1 MNLRRLISLPAIAL
15 LAVHFVALAQ
25 EDDEIEYKRVSISG
39 QFDNGQIIKG
49 STSYTENNIANISYN
64 GDYFQ
69 RMGVWITQEAVVKD
83 RLQLTVGV
91 GGIFWYSSPQSPNQV
106 SSRQTQFGPGISQA
120 QGVYTFGDLENPTAR
135 LQMGFFPYKYNP
147 DAKNL
152 GEYLMRAGTYPGYLT
167 TGGWSMLNSA
177 GYMMQGLRGNAQ
189 YWDNRVNVDL
199 LLAMERDLPPLFSLT
214 PAVVASVT
222 PIEGIRLGA
231 GAAWNH
237 GIPIKPSRE
246 TPNDPEG
253 KNYVI
258 KGIDSTGAL
267 IRDTTERYS
276 FQGVKVTATA
286 SFDPKAFIPLPEA
299 YFGAEDLKLYGEI
312 AVLGWKN
319 YDFMYEK
326 RSERMPIM
334 GGINI
339 PTFKMLDVLSFE
351 LEYYN
356 SRFLNSFTEPLYS
369 SLPIWVLPDYADS
382 SSVAQYNAAAKR
394 DNWKWTVYGKKRI
407 TKGID
412 IYAQAA
418 SDHIRTFHVLEGLLP
433 TMVPITNRN
442 GKDWYYLIRVQF
454 GI

>member
-1 MNLRRLISLPAIAL
+1 MKHSHIAAL
-15 LAVHFVALAQ
+15 LVLSLGAIGTTPAEEAV
-25 EDDEIEYKRVSISG
+25 DIEYKRVSIAG
-39 QFDNGQIIKG
+39 QFDNGQIVKG
-49 STSYTENNIANISYN
+49 RTSYTENNAKDYEFN
-64 GDYFQ
+64 GEFFQ
-69 RMGVWITQEAVVKD
+69 RMGVWITQEAIVEQ

-91 GGIFWYSSPQSPNQV
+91 GGIFWYSIPNDPNTV

-120 QGVYTFGDLENPTAR
+120 QGVYTFGDLENPAAK

-152 GEYLMRAGTYPGYLT
+152 GEYLMRSGAYPGYLT

-177 GYMMQGLRGNAQ
+177 AYMMQGLRVTSNF
-189 YWDNRVNVDL
+189 WDDRVNADF
-199 LLAMERDLPPLFSLT
+199 LLAMERDLPPLFSIT
-214 PAVVASVT
+214 PALVASVT
-222 PIEGIRLGA
+222 PINGLRLGA

-237 GIPIKPSRE
+237 GISFKPSRE
-246 TPNDPEG
+246 SPRDPEG
-253 KNYVI
+253 RSYVI
-258 KGIDSTGAL
+258 KKDSAGVL
-267 IRDTTERYS
+267 VRDTTERYT
-276 FQGVKVTATA
+276 FQGIKVTGNA
-286 SFDPKAFIPLPEA
+286 SLDLKAFVPVPTALAGP
-299 YFGAEDLKLYGEI
+299 EDLKLYGEI

-319 YDFMYEK
+319 YDFLYDK
-326 RSERMPIM
+326 RTERMPIM

-339 PTFKMLDVLSFE
+339 PTFKLLDVLSFE

-356 SRFLNSFTEPLYS
+356 SRFFNSFKEPLYS
-369 SLPIWVLPDYADS
+369 ALPIWQLPDYADS
-382 SSVAQYNAAAKR
+382 ASVADYNAAAKR

-418 SDHIRTFHVLEGLLP
+418 SDHTRTFHVLEGLLP

-442 GKDWYYLIRVQF
+442 GKDWYYLVRFQF

>member
-1 MNLRRLISLPAIAL
+1 MNARLFLTLTTL
-15 LAVHFVALAQ
+15 LYASFTGAVAQ
-25 EDDEIEYKRVSISG
+25 EDADIEFKRVSISG
-39 QFDNGQIIKG
+39 QFDNGQIVKG
-49 STSYTENNIANISYN
+49 GTSYTENNAKNYDFN
-64 GDYFQ
+64 GDFFQ
-69 RMGVWITQEAVVKD
+69 RMGVWITQEAVVEK
-83 RLQLTVGV
+83 RLQITVGV
-91 GGIFWYSSPQSPNQV
+91 GGIFWYSIPSDPNTV

-120 QGVYTFGDLENPTAR
+120 QGVYTFGDLENPAAR

-152 GEYLMRAGTYPGYLT
+152 GEYLMRSGAYPGYLT

-177 GYMMQGLRGNAQ
+177 AYMTQGLRVNSQ
-189 YWDNRVNVDL
+189 FWEKRVDVDL
-199 LLAMERDLPPLFSLT
+199 LMAMERDLPPLFSIT
-214 PAVVASVT
+214 PALVASVT
-222 PIEGIRLGA
+222 PVEGIRVGA

-237 GIPIKPSRE
+237 GIPVRPSRE
-246 TPNDPEG
+246 TPKDPSG
-253 KNYVI
+253 NNYII

-267 IRDTTERYS
+267 IRDSSSRYT
-276 FQGVKVTATA
+276 FQGVKLTANA

-299 YFGAEDLKLYGEI
+299 YFGAEDLKLYGEV

-319 YDFMYEK
+319 YDFLYEK
-326 RSERMPIM
+326 RTERMPM
-334 GGINI
+334 MAGINI
-339 PTFKMLDVLSFE
+339 PTLKLLDVLSFE

-356 SRFLNSFTEPLYS
+356 SRFFNSFKEPLYS
-369 SLPIWVLPDYADS
+369 ALPIWQLPDYSDS
-382 SSVAQYNAAAKR
+382 ASVARYESAAKR

-442 GKDWYYLIRVQF
+442 GKDWYYLVRLQF